1 MIVLKKVAFVLEDPR
16 FPIHKNSID
25 GYNQK
30 KIKALSTKN
39 LLSKTNCKKSDYKNL
54 NIVTEKDLLK
64 ADILCSVNPIDEKL
78 LKKIEKPTKIL
89 GIYDPSDIKKIEK
102 LDNKELLEIY
112 SFFSLPRISRAQNM
126 DALSSQ
132 ANLVGYASVIYAAN
146 KYPKVFPMMTTA
158 AGTLPPVI
166 VTVLGVG
173 VAGLQGIA
181 TAKRL
186 GAQVWAY
193 DVRAEVEE
201 QVLSLGG
208 KFIKTSLVHMMEF
221 MQKNSL
227 IKKRKNYKKSSSLS

>member
-1 MIVLKKVAFVLEDPR
+1 
-16 FPIHKNSID
+16 
-25 GYNQK
+25 
-30 KIKALSTKN
+30 
-39 LLSKTNCKKSDYKNL
+39 
-54 NIVTEKDLLK
+54 
-64 ADILCSVNPIDEKL
+64 
-78 LKKIEKPTKIL
+78 
-89 GIYDPSDIKKIEK
+89 
-102 LDNKELLEIY
+102 
-112 SFFSLPRISRAQNM
+112 M

-208 KFIKTSLVHMMEF
+208 KFIKTSFSSHDGVYAKELSNKEEKELQKELLSQLERSDLIFTFAHVPGKKAPILITNKMMKNLKKDCLIIDTSANSGGNCEGTIRNKVVNKNGVLIDGNTKILELVKEDASKLYSENIRHFVELLIEDENDEVIKGSKMYP
-221 MQKNSL
+221 KN
-227 IKKRKNYKKSSSLS
+227 KKGS